1 MTLGHWESHEGSV
14 HNVEATLGAHGVVS
28 HSSNTSSPHTS
39 HSKPRD
45 SRKLMNWADG
55 SCTNSLGLTWNS
67 QKKQSRMLIPHIETM
82 FIEEKTNTADVASPS
97 RSGSIWMTCNQE
109 NSCWNKEKKEKETS
123 SFAQKHGRPGKPG
136 TQ

>member
-28 HSSNTSSPHTS
+28 HSSNTSSPHSPEEITNTS

-82 FIEEKTNTADVASPS
+82 FIEDKTNTADVASPS

-109 NSCWNKEKKEKETS
+109 TSLCSKREKETS
-123 SFAQKHGRPGKPG
+123 SGRQIGRR
-136 TQ
+136 